1 MKHSRRFL
9 LLGAVGLILSSGVIV
24 IGASGKGNFFR
35 WRKYSHGNKLFLQNR
50 GFECI
55 KDIPYEKALRDQL
68 WYYFEHSKRSGIPQ
82 TPKNRK
88 DISRFVADGRLVELG
103 SNEYYVLDTMYYS
116 YPYLIQEAHDL
127 LSEIG
132 ERFQRKLENTGLEC
146 TRFTVTSV
154 LRTEESI
161 RRLQRRNRNSVRNS
175 SHLHGTTFDV
185 SYKTFFSSRPLS
197 EGEVHYLGQMLMRT
211 LWEIR
216 REKKCWVTYE
226 VWQTCLH
233 VVSR

>member
-1 MKHSRRFL
+1 MVALAGGIALGVNGKSNFL
-9 LLGAVGLILSSGVIV
+9 
-24 IGASGKGNFFR
+24 R
-35 WRKYSHGNKLFLQNR
+35 WRKFSHGNRIYLQNR
-50 GFECI
+50 GFSCLP
-55 KDIPYEKALRDQL
+55 DIHYEGELRDQPRAYL
-68 WYYFEHSKRSGIPQ
+68 EHSKQHGIPLVL
-82 TPKNRK
+82 KNKR
-88 DISRFVADGRLVELG
+88 DLGQLVQQGVLKELQP
-103 SNEYYVLDTMYYS
+103 NEYFVLDTMYYS
-116 YPYLIQEAHDL
+116 YPFLIHETHEL
-127 LSEIG
+127 LMEIG

-175 SHLHGTTFDV
+175 AHLHGTTFDL
-185 SYKTFFSSRPLS
+185 SYKTFFAEHPLT

-211 LWEIR
+211 LWELR
-216 REKKCWVTYE
+216 KEKKCWVTYE

>member
-1 MKHSRRFL
+1 MKHSTRTFL
-9 LLGAVGLILSSGVIV
+9 LGSIAVVALAGGIALGVN
-24 IGASGKGNFFR
+24 GKSNFLR
-35 WRKYSHGNKLFLQNR
+35 WRKFSHGNRIYLQNR
-50 GFECI
+50 GFSCLP
-55 KDIPYEKALRDQL
+55 DIHYEGELRDQPRA
-68 WYYFEHSKRSGIPQ
+68 YFEHSKQHGIPLVL
-82 TPKNRK
+82 KNKR
-88 DISRFVADGRLVELG
+88 DLGQLVQQGVLKELQP
-103 SNEYYVLDTMYYS
+103 NEYFVLDTMYYS
-116 YPYLIQEAHDL
+116 YPFLIHETHEL
-127 LSEIG
+127 LMEIG

-175 SHLHGTTFDV
+175 AHLHGTTFDL
-185 SYKTFFSSRPLS
+185 SYKTFFAEHPLT

-211 LWEIR
+211 LWELR
-216 REKKCWVTYE
+216 KEKKCWVTYE

>member
-9 LLGAVGLILSSGVIV
+9 LFGAVALTLSSGVLFISV
-24 IGASGKGNFFR
+24 TGKGDFFR
-35 WRKYSHGNKLFLQNR
+35 WRKYSQGNKLFIQNK
-50 GFECI
+50 GFECV
-55 KDIPYEKALRDQL
+55 KDIQYEKVLRDQL
-68 WYYFEHSKRSGIPQ
+68 WYYFEHSKHSGIPKA
-82 TPKNRK
+82 PKNRK
-88 DISRFVADGRLVELG
+88 DINRFVADGRLVELK
-103 SNEYYVLDTMYYS
+103 SNEYYMLDTMYYS

-161 RRLQRRNRNSVRNS
+161 RRLQRRNRNAVRNS
-175 SHLHGTTFDV
+175 SHLHGTTFDL
-185 SYKTFFSSRPLS
+185 SYKTFFSTKPLS

-211 LWEIR
+211 LWEVR